1 MRFQRSTEGMS
12 ALIHKSVGLSTWLIQ
27 QNCKVELARRA
38 AMQDP
43 HIDNRQTEMRR
54 GIGIRPMVAC

>member
-12 ALIHKSVGLSTWLIQ
+12 ALIHKSVIQ

-38 AMQDP
+38 AMQSP
-43 HIDNRQTEMRR
+43 HRQS
-54 GIGIRPMVAC
+54 PD